1 MESTIEAYGKEKPS
15 VIPFLPD
22 KSYGVPNPIYLP
34 CSFAVSPAAAD
45 SPTCLPLGPIGF
57 SRNGVALYNPLNV
70 DGENAVEGSTAE
82 VFDTCN
88 GHPDVRGTVC
98 G

>member
-1 MESTIEAYGKEKPS
+1 MGRKNPS

-22 KSYGVPNPIYLP
+22 KSYGLRFLILKIYLP